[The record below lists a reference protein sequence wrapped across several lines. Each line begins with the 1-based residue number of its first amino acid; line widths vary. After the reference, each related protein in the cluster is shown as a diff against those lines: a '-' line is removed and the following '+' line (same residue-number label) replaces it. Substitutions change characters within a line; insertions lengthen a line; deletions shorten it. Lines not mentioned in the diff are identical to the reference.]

1 MQDTQ
6 IRRAARMIRDSRR
19 IVIFTG
25 AGVST
30 ESGIPDFRSPGG
42 IWSQYDPD
50 DFRYE
55 NFIRH
60 EKFRRIYWEY
70 DRITYP
76 DIEKADPNAAHRA
89 LVELEKDGRLTAII
103 TQNVD
108 GLHHKA
114 GNSPDKILEL
124 HGTQREVT
132 CLNCNTRWKREEIVD
147 KMDRLGIDVPYCEH
161 CAGPLKS
168 ATITFGQ
175 ALPADVLQRSFYH
188 AQACDLFI
196 TIGSTLVVQPAALLP
211 LVAKRSGARLILINL
226 SETPYDAVM
235 DLILREKAGPTM
247 EAIMVYLRS
256 GESL

>member
-1 MQDTQ
+1 MDDRG
-6 IRRAARMIRDSRR
+6 IRRAARMIRDSHR
-19 IVIFTG
+19 IVVFTG

-50 DFRYE
+50 DFLFA
-55 NFIRH
+55 NFLAH

-76 DIEKADPNAAHRA
+76 DIEKAEPNAAHRA
-89 LVELEKDGRLTAII
+89 VVELETDGRLAAVV

-108 GLHHKA
+108 GLHQKA
-114 GNSPDKILEL
+114 GNSPQKVFEL

-132 CLNCNTRWKREEIVD
+132 CLDCHARWQREEIVHE
-147 KMDRLGIDVPYCEH
+147 MDRQGVDVPYCEH
-161 CAGPLKS
+161 CGGPLKS

-175 ALPADVLQRSFYH
+175 SLPAEVLERSFHH
-188 AQACDLFI
+188 AQTCDLFI
-196 TIGSTLVVQPAALLP
+196 TIGSTLVVHPAALLP

-226 SETPYDAVM
+226 SETPYDDIM
-235 DLILREKAGPTM
+235 DIILREKAGTVM
-247 EAIMVYLRS
+247 KAIMEQLRTGS
-256 GESL
+256 SL

>member
-1 MQDTQ
+1 MHETQ
-6 IRRAARMIRDSRR
+6 IQRAACMICDSRR

-42 IWSQYDPD
+42 VWSQYDPD
-50 DFRYE
+50 DFLYE
-55 NFIRH
+55 NFLRD
-60 EKFRRIYWEY
+60 EKYRRIYWEY

-76 DIEKADPNAAHRA
+76 DIERANPNAAHRA
-89 LVELEKDGRLTAII
+89 IVEMEKAGRLTAVI

-114 GNSPDKILEL
+114 GNSPDKIFEL

-132 CLNCNTRWKREEIVD
+132 CLNCNARWRREEIVD
-147 KMDRLGIDVPYCEH
+147 KMDRQCIDVPYCER
-161 CAGPLKS
+161 CGGPLKS
-168 ATITFGQ
+168 ATVTFGQ

-188 AQACDLFI
+188 AQTCDLFM

-226 SETPYDAVM
+226 SKTPYDAIM
-235 DLILREKAGPTM
+235 DLIFREKAGPTM
-247 EAIMVYLRS
+247 EAIMECLS
-256 GESL
+256 IGASL